1 MLSRMHQHNQFLE
14 NMPRT
19 LRHEINNPLNTL
31 STSLHNLAATD
42 DGTERERHLESAQ
55 RG

>member
-1 MLSRMHQHNQFLE
+1 MHQHNQFLE

-31 STSLHNLAATD
+31 STSLHNLAGAD
-42 DGTERERHLESAQ
+42 DGASASATL
-55 RG
+55 RARSEG